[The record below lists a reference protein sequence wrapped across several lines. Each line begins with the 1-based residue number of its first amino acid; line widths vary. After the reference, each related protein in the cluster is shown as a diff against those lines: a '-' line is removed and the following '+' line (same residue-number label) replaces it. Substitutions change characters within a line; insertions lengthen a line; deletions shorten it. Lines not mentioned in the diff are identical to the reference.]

1 MGSTDSDRAEVLV
14 RAIEATMAGDST
26 LLGMLY
32 TEGVDGWSP
41 AMSVSSAAE
50 LAVEL
55 EHRDTAFSDID
66 LEVAPLEVGGDQA
79 CVEWV
84 ATATHSGA
92 LVVDDIVIEATGRR
106 VTLRGV
112 TVAEFDGGRIC
123 AFRQYYDEVALVAD
137 LGLLPVDD
145 LSAL

>member
-32 TEGVDGWSP
+32 TEAVDGWSP
-41 AMSVSSAAE
+41 SMSVSSAAE

-55 EHRDTAFSDID
+55 EKRDTAFSDID

-92 LVVDDIVIEATGRR
+92 LMVDDVVIEATGRR
-106 VTLRGV
+106 VTVRGV

-123 AFRQYYDEVALVAD
+123 AFRQYYDEVALLAH

-145 LSAL
+145 LSSL